1 MRITNAT
8 LIKVQLDDRI
18 PTPHFTL
25 NIYFLVYR
33 FIFISYPCTVKQE
46 KKILQPHTGYMLFF
60 HKCWKRY
67 VLKMAVAVKP
77 LLLNARGKSF
87 YCI

>member
-1 MRITNAT
+1 MSNRMRITNAT

-46 KKILQPHTGYMLFF
+46 KKNLTATHRLYVIL
-60 HKCWKRY
+60 
-67 VLKMAVAVKP
+67 
-77 LLLNARGKSF
+77 S
-87 YCI
+87 